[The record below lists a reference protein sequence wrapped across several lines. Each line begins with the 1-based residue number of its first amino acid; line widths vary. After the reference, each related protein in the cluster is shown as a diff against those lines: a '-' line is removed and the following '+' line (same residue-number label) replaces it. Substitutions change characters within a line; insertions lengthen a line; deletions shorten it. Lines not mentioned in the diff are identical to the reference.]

1 MLFKLAT
8 PQEVATELGQR
19 LRARRL
25 ALNLTQNE
33 AAARAGVSRGA
44 LRTLERTGLVTVEV
58 MLRVAGTLGLIE
70 QLEAVFR
77 VQPVSIEQ
85 MEAEAASRSRQR
97 ARRKT
102 DSK

>member
-1 MLFKLAT
+1 
-8 PQEVATELGQR
+8 
-19 LRARRL
+19 
-25 ALNLTQNE
+25 
-33 AAARAGVSRGA
+33 
-44 LRTLERTGLVTVEV
+44 

-70 QLEAVFR
+70 QLEAVFT